1 MLPSKEEKK
10 SSPDFR
16 RIWFRLSRAE
26 NCLTE
31 LSETFAANKFSS
43 SLRSFYFP
51 QILWAGNKFHLLN
64 RTFEDRTNVVWLCQ
78 VWIFPVMSEIWAA
91 RPAAVAPLTFF
102 SRRFSFMHR
111 FTNLLSLKFY
121 LELDSFTEFSLA
133 RSNQYTRLRSP
144 NLWHHYFFF
153 LF

>member
-10 SSPDFR
+10 SSPDFH

-43 SLRSFYFP
+43 GLGSFYFP

-64 RTFEDRTNVVWLCQ
+64 RMFEDNECGLVVSGVNLSSNK
-78 VWIFPVMSEIWAA
+78 SEIWAA

-111 FTNLLSLKFY
+111 FTNLLSLKLY

-153 LF
+153 F